1 MRTKERI
8 WSIILM
14 GVFGFM
20 LFYAQNFPDIPRIM
34 PTIVSTAGLLLSI
47 GLLIKT
53 FVFKYPEEDKK
64 KLVLEKRATLMLL
77 AAIGAMV
84 LYTVLMTT
92 LGFYSASF
100 LFLIGLS
107 YLVDPGRKLWQYPV
121 VAVGILLLVYAMF
134 SWFLKVP
141 LPKNLLF

>member
-8 WSIILM
+8 WSIILI

-20 LFYAQNFPDIPRIM
+20 LVYAQKFPNVPRIM

-47 GLLIKT
+47 GLLVKT

-100 LFLIGLS
+100 LFLIGLA
-107 YLVDPGRKLWQYPV
+107 YLVEPGRKLWQYPA